1 MEFSKE
7 AGRIALFR
15 HGESVAY
22 VTFPLSEPGVA
33 EIDHTF
39 VSDQLRGQGVAAK
52 LMQAAADEIRA
63 AGWKARPTCSYA
75 AAWFDRHPEYA
86 DILARD

>member
-15 HGESVAY
+15 HGEAVAY

-39 VSDQLRGQGVAAK
+39 VSDQLRGQGVAGR
-52 LMQAAADEIRA
+52 LTEAAVASIRA
-63 AGWKARPTCSYA
+63 QGLRLRTSCSYA
-75 AAWFDRHPEYA
+75 DKWLSEHPEHWELRA
-86 DILARD
+86 